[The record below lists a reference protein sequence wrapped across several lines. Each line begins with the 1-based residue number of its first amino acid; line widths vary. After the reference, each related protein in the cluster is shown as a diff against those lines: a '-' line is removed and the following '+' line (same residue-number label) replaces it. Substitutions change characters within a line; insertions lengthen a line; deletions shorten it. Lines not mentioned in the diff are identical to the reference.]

1 MRTLWILFSA
11 LIAALVVALCIAS
24 PVDPLRWAADAAI
37 GPALQG
43 IPAGEPVA
51 RFADAALIGIV
62 VAYLL
67 IFIPLSAASWIDGG
81 RRSAAIRAALMTAP
95 SDAPTAPSSVD
106 SATPWWPLLAPYA
119 AEADGE
125 VPERSA
131 GPKAVPSA
139 KTGRSAVIDGIVA
152 HQSGAAVFADF
163 PVIALGLGFIAL
175 MGQLLPVLAAD
186 PGAIVGAGSTA
197 AGGSIGDALARGFC
211 SLVAATAAAAL
222 FSLMSRLMA
231 AILRQRAESICG
243 ALDQASRGWGNTMVP
258 EAASLT
264 MTPLP
269 QAVREQR
276 EGVDD
281 ALVEHVAARIWQL
294 PGAPGRDVAESVD
307 NAIRELHATTLRPM
321 LHDISRLLSLLGE
334 RAAHLVTTVD
344 DRLGQ
349 QSEHTRQMLAATQ
362 QISQALS
369 KRAGAGTS
377 AALPSDLAVDELRQ
391 ALRDERSAAVALLR
405 STGEEITG
413 QLDTTLKSA
422 ARSIVRPLSVQAEA
436 VRKMVEHIGTTAA
449 TLARSGSVIEQ
460 SVGAMEQQLVRL
472 ATTPQPLPGT
482 VTADG
487 GTVDIAALVQPLATQ
502 AEAVRHV
509 VERIDA
515 AAEAMARAGSMIV
528 QSSGAIEQKLDR
540 LTSLPEAPRTNGAS
554 DAAMENIAVLLQPL
568 TTQAEAVR
576 QVVERIDAAAAT
588 MARTG
593 SVIEHSTGAIEQT
606 LDRLTNLP
614 EMQRSDGVS
623 GAAMEGIAAVLQPL
637 ATQAEAVRQVAER
650 IDAAAEAMARAGSM
664 VEQSTGAL
672 GQKLDRLADMPGA
685 LPGGSGSAAAAADI
699 AAIAKASREALES
712 LAALSDQLKQT
723 VPAAAAR
730 DAPPPRHAEN
740 GEDAGTASWAQR
752 VSALHRASIDLTSDL
767 PALEI
772 PAATPE
778 GRKSVLESE
787 SGT

>member
-11 LIAALVVALCIAS
+11 LIAAMVVALSIAS

-37 GPALQG
+37 GTALQG

-67 IFIPLSAASWIDGG
+67 IFIPLSAAAWVDGG
-81 RRSAAIRAALMTAP
+81 RRSAALRTTLKAPP
-95 SDAPTAPSSVD
+95 SDAPSAPSSVD

-119 AEADGE
+119 AEAERDI
-125 VPERSA
+125 PELSA
-131 GPKAVPSA
+131 MPSA
-139 KTGRSAVIDGIVA
+139 KTGRSAAIDGIVA

-163 PVIALGLGFIAL
+163 PVIALGFGFIAL
-175 MGQLLPVLAAD
+175 MGQLLPVL
-186 PGAIVGAGSTA
+186 T

-211 SLVAATAAAAL
+211 SLVAAIAAAAL
-222 FSLMSRLMA
+222 FGLVSRLVA
-231 AILRQRAESICG
+231 AILRRRAESICG
-243 ALDQASRGWGNTMVP
+243 ALDQASRVWGDTMMP
-258 EAASLT
+258 EAAALT
-264 MTPLP
+264 MTPL
-269 QAVREQR
+269 QQVAREPR

-281 ALVEHVAARIWQL
+281 ALVEHVAQRLWEM
-294 PGAPGRDVAESVD
+294 PGAAGRDVAESVD
-307 NAIRELHATTLRPM
+307 SAIRELHATTLRPM

-349 QSEHTRQMLAATQ
+349 QAEHTRQMLAATQ

-369 KRAGAGTS
+369 KRTGAGTS
-377 AALPSDLAVDELRQ
+377 DASPNDLAVDELRQ

-422 ARSIVRPLSVQAEA
+422 ARSIAKPLSVQAEL
-436 VRKMVEHIGTTAA
+436 VRKMVEHMDTTAA

-472 ATTPQPLPGT
+472 ATTPQTLPGT

-515 AAEAMARAGSMIV
+515 AVEAMARAGSMIV

-540 LTSLPEAPRTNGAS
+540 LTSLPEVPRTDGAS
-554 DAAMENIAVLLQPL
+554 DTAMENIAVLLQPL
-568 TTQAEAVR
+568 ATQAEAVR

-606 LDRLTNLP
+606 LDRLANLP
-614 EMQRSDGVS
+614 ETQRSDGAS
-623 GAAMEGIAAVLQPL
+623 GAAMENIAAVLQPL
-637 ATQAEAVRQVAER
+637 ATQVEAVRHVAER
-650 IDAAAEAMARAGSM
+650 IDAAAEAMARAGSL

-672 GQKLDRLADMPGA
+672 GQKLDRLADAPGA
-685 LPGGSGSAAAAADI
+685 LQGGGGSGAAAEDI

-723 VPAAAAR
+723 VPPAAAR
-730 DAPPPRHAEN
+730 DRPLPRREEN
-740 GEDAGTASWAQR
+740 GGSPTSGSWAQR
-752 VSALHRASIDLTSDL
+752 VSALRRTSIDLTSDL

-772 PAATPE
+772 PATATPE
-778 GRKSVLESE
+778 GSRPVLESE

>member
-24 PVDPLRWAADAAI
+24 PVDPLRWAADAVI

-43 IPAGEPVA
+43 VPAGEPVA

-67 IFIPLSAASWIDGG
+67 AFIPLSSATWIDGG
-81 RRSAAIRAALMTAP
+81 RRSAAIRAALMAPP
-95 SDAPTAPSSVD
+95 SDAPSAPSSVD

-119 AEADGE
+119 AQADRD
-125 VPERSA
+125 VPERPA
-131 GPKAVPSA
+131 GTSSGPSA

-197 AGGSIGDALARGFC
+197 AGGSVGDALARGFC

-222 FSLMSRLMA
+222 FSLVSRLMA
-231 AILRQRAESICG
+231 AILRQRAESLCG
-243 ALDQASRGWGNTMVP
+243 ALDQASRGWGDTMAP
-258 EAASLT
+258 ETASLT

-269 QAVREQR
+269 QAARAPR

-540 LTSLPEAPRTNGAS
+540 LT
-554 DAAMENIAVLLQPL
+554 
-568 TTQAEAVR
+568 
-576 QVVERIDAAAAT
+576 
-588 MARTG
+588 
-593 SVIEHSTGAIEQT
+593 
-606 LDRLTNLP
+606 NLP
-614 EMQRSDGVS
+614 EMQRSDGGS
-623 GAAMEGIAAVLQPL
+623 GAAMENIAAVLQPL

-664 VEQSTGAL
+664 VEKSTGAL
-672 GQKLDRLADMPGA
+672 GQKLDRLADTPGA
-685 LPGGSGSAAAAADI
+685 LDGGSGSAAAAADI

-712 LAALSDQLKQT
+712 LAALSDQLKHT
-723 VPAAAAR
+723 VPPAAVR
-730 DAPPPRHAEN
+730 DALPPLHVEN
-740 GEDAGTASWAQR
+740 GGDAAPGSWAQR

-778 GRKSVLESE
+778 GSRPVLESE

>member
-294 PGAPGRDVAESVD
+294 PGAPGREVAESVD
-307 NAIRELHATTLRPM
+307 SAIRDIHATTLRPM
-321 LHDISRLLSLLGE
+321 LHDISRLMSLLGD

-344 DRLGQ
+344 ERLGQ
-349 QSEHTRQMLAATQ
+349 QAEHTRQILAATQ
-362 QISQALS
+362 EITRAL
-369 KRAGAGTS
+369 
-377 AALPSDLAVDELRQ
+377 AALAARADVATDAAGRGDLAAVDGLRQ
-391 ALRDERSAAVALLR
+391 ALGDERTAAAELLR
-405 STGEEITG
+405 SIGQDLTG
-413 QLDTTLKSA
+413 QLDTALRTATRTIVKPIA
-422 ARSIVRPLSVQAEA
+422 AQSDA
-436 VRKMVEHIGTTAA
+436 VRK
-449 TLARSGSVIEQ
+449 
-460 SVGAMEQQLVRL
+460 
-472 ATTPQPLPGT
+472 
-482 VTADG
+482 
-487 GTVDIAALVQPLATQ
+487 
-502 AEAVRHV
+502 V

-515 AAEAMARAGSMIV
+515 AAEAMARAGS
-528 QSSGAIEQKLDR
+528 Q
-540 LTSLPEAPRTNGAS
+540 
-554 DAAMENIAVLLQPL
+554 
-568 TTQAEAVR
+568 
-576 QVVERIDAAAAT
+576 
-588 MARTG
+588 
-593 SVIEHSTGAIEQT
+593 
-606 LDRLTNLP
+606 
-614 EMQRSDGVS
+614 
-623 GAAMEGIAAVLQPL
+623 
-637 ATQAEAVRQVAER
+637 
-650 IDAAAEAMARAGSM
+650 

-685 LPGGSGSAAAAADI
+685 LPGGSGPAAAAEDI